1 MDNIQSTIQQMV
13 NEDKQRDTFKLLTSL
28 IGLKLNREQVH
39 PLPSIL
45 SRVLTGVFLA

>member
-1 MDNIQSTIQQMV
+1 MDNIQSTIQQMI

-39 PLPSIL
+39 HSSSIL
-45 SRVLTGVFLA
+45 ALVLIGVFLA